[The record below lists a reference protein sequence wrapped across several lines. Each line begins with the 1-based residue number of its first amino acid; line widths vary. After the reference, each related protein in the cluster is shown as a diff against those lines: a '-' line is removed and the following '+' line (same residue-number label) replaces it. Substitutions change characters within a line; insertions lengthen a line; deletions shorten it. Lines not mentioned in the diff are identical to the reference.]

1 MKDLKEWAVSVKI
14 GNQSFY
20 VYSAGDKK
28 SDALWMAKMLRIALK
43 KTNYKT
49 MEEIKEII
57 FLSPSSCYKC
67 FDEPKYVSWDGE
79 KTDPMI
85 FLCERHKTIFSIKMP
100 HEIKL

>member
-1 MKDLKEWAVSVKI
+1 
-14 GNQSFY
+14 
-20 VYSAGDKK
+20 
-28 SDALWMAKMLRIALK
+28 
-43 KTNYKT
+43 